1 MPTYVALFRLTDR
14 GLQNLKKVPDN
25 IELNRCFFGP
35 VMGVRTQQIFL
46 TTGQYDGVAIL
57 EADSD
62 QALARMLLTVGSFG
76 NIRTETMRAFSEEES
91 RKILAE
97 LP

>member
-14 GLQNLKKVPDN
+14 GLQDLKKAPDN
-25 IELNRCFFGP
+25 LDLNRAFFGP
-35 VMGVRTQQIFL
+35 VMGVRIKQVFL
-46 TTGQYDGVAIL
+46 VTGQYDGVAIL

-62 QALARMLLTVGSFG
+62 HALARMMLTVGSFG
-76 NIRTETMRAFSEEES
+76 NIRTETMRAFTEEEF
-91 RKILAE
+91 KNILAE